1 MSVTNTLSAL
11 TGPFTTRQQ
20 ILEVLQRDITNVVDV
35 PIYDEYPSDTSK
47 VRYGLYV
54 SAPDTVSRSV
64 NQLAV
69 QYCGYIYE
77 EVDEFDVLFVSFQE
91 DPLAPTVNAI
101 VRNILTSV
109 KDDGTQLFDGY
120 FSRTFDQTFEYG
132 PTRAEIYTWIF
143 SLTRLDFNT

>member
-1 MSVTNTLSAL
+1 MSVTNTLNAL
-11 TGPFTTRQQ
+11 TGPFVTREQ
-20 ILEVLQRDITNVVDV
+20 ILEVLRRDIVNVVDV
-35 PIYDEYPSDTSK
+35 PIYDEFPSDSSK

-77 EVDEFDVLFVSFQE
+77 EVDEFDILFVSFQE

>member
-1 MSVTNTLSAL
+1 MSVTNTLNAL
-11 TGPFTTRQQ
+11 TGPFVTREQ
-20 ILEVLQRDITNVVDV
+20 ILEVLRRDIVNVVDV
-35 PIYDEYPSDTSK
+35 PIYDEFPSDSSK

-54 SAPDTVSRSV
+54 AAPDTVSRSV

-77 EVDEFDVLFVSFQE
+77 EVDEFDILFVSFQE

>member
-1 MSVTNTLSAL
+1 MSVTNTLNAL
-11 TGPFTTRQQ
+11 TGPFVTREQ
-20 ILEVLQRDITNVVDV
+20 ILEVLRRDIVNVVDV
-35 PIYDEYPSDTSK
+35 PIYDEFPSDSSK

-54 SAPDTVSRSV
+54 AAPDTVSRSV

-77 EVDEFDVLFVSFQE
+77 EVDEFDVLFVSYQQ

-109 KDDGTQLFDGY
+109 KDNGEQLFDGY
-120 FSRTFDQTFEYG
+120 FSRTFNQTFEYG

>member
-1 MSVTNTLSAL
+1 MSVTNTLNAL
-11 TGPFTTRQQ
+11 TGPFVTREQ
-20 ILEVLQRDITNVVDV
+20 ILEVLRRDIVNVVDV
-35 PIYDEYPSDTSK
+35 PIYDEFPSDTSK

-54 SAPDTVSRSV
+54 AAPDTVNRTV

-69 QYCGYIYE
+69 QYAGYIYE

-109 KDDGTQLFDGY
+109 KDNGEQLFDGY

>member
-54 SAPDTVSRSV
+54 SAPDTINRTV

-69 QYCGYIYE
+69 QYAGYIYE
-77 EVDEFDVLFVSFQE
+77 EVDEFDVLFVSYQQ
-91 DPLAPTVNAI
+91 DPLAVAVNAV

>member
-1 MSVTNTLSAL
+1 MSVTNTLNAL
-11 TGPFTTRQQ
+11 TGPFVTREQ
-20 ILEVLQRDITNVVDV
+20 ILEVLRRDIVNVVDV
-35 PIYDEYPSDTSK
+35 PIYDEFPSDSSK

>member
-11 TGPFTTRQQ
+11 TGPLTTRQQ
-20 ILEVLQRDITNVVDV
+20 ILDVLRRDIVNVVDV
-35 PIYDEYPSDTSK
+35 PIYDEFPSDSSK

-54 SAPDTVSRSV
+54 DAPDTTSRSV

-77 EVDEFDVLFVSFQE
+77 EVDTFNVLFVSYQD
-91 DPLAPTVNAI
+91 DPYARTVNAI

-132 PTRAEIYTWIF
+132 PTRAEIYTWVF

>member
-1 MSVTNTLSAL
+1 MSITHTVETL
-11 TGPFTTRQQ
+11 TGPFVTRQQ
-20 ILEVLQRDITNVVDV
+20 ILEVLRRDIINVVDV
-35 PIYDEYPSDTSK
+35 PIYDEYPSDSSK

-54 SAPDTVSRSV
+54 SAPDTTSRSV

-132 PTRAEIYTWIF
+132 PTRAEIYTWLF

>member
-1 MSVTNTLSAL
+1 MSITHTVSVLVE
-11 TGPFTTRQQ
+11 PFATRQQ
-20 ILEVLQRDITNVVDV
+20 ILEVLRRDIPKNVDV
-35 PIYDEYPSDTSK
+35 PIYDEFPSDRTK

-54 SAPDTVSRSV
+54 SAPDAVSRSV

-77 EVDEFDVLFVSFQE
+77 EVDQFDVIFVSYQD
-91 DPLAPTVNAI
+91 DPYARTVNAL
-101 VRNILTSV
+101 VRNLLTSV
-109 KDDGTQLFDGY
+109 KDDGDQLFDGY

-132 PTRAEIYTWIF
+132 PTRAETYTWIF

>member
-1 MSVTNTLSAL
+1 MGVTNTLGAL

-20 ILEVLQRDITNVVDV
+20 ILEVLRRDIPKDVNV
-35 PIYDEYPSDTSK
+35 PIYDEFPSDSSK

-69 QYCGYIYE
+69 QYCGSIYE

>member
-20 ILEVLQRDITNVVDV
+20 ILEVLRRDIINVVDV
-35 PIYDEYPSDTSK
+35 PIYDEYPSDSSK

-54 SAPDTVSRSV
+54 TAPDTVSRSV

-69 QYCGYIYE
+69 QYAGYIYE

-132 PTRAEIYTWIF
+132 PTRAEIYTWVF